1 MRRRRWFKLFFA
13 ALALTAVPA
22 RAATD
27 VDLALVVAVDI
38 SYSMD
43 PEEQALQRDGFAQAF
58 RNPAVHDAIR
68 RGMLGRIAV
77 VYAEWAGAF
86 DQRVVVPWAVLDNPE
101 SVMAFADRIAGV
113 PLRRAQR
120 TSIAGA
126 IDFGAKLLE
135 ESGFEATRRVIDV
148 SGDGPNNQGR
158 LVTLARNEAVAKG
171 ITVNGLPVM
180 LKKPGYLDIQD
191 LDAYYR
197 DCVIGGAGAFMVPAR
212 EKDQFQA
219 AIRTKILLEV
229 AGFVPEPA
237 PLLQRAQGEEKA
249 NCLVGETQWRDRMGN

>member
-13 ALALTAVPA
+13 GLALAAVPA

-126 IDFGAKLLE
+126 IDFGARLLD

-229 AGFVPEPA
+229 AGVAPA
-237 PLLQRAQGEEKA
+237 PVALLQRAQGEEKA